1 MDDQVQ
7 SMMMVNIFHQYV
19 TIKNYLHD
27 RMNHLK
33 KQMIL
38 LLISIDNDVL
48 MTSYDL
54 ERSSVNEDDR
64 IL

>member
-1 MDDQVQ
+1 
-7 SMMMVNIFHQYV
+7 MMADLFHQYV
-19 TIKNYLHD
+19 TVKNYLHD
-27 RMNHLK
+27 RMNHLSK
-33 KQMIL
+33 PMTL

-54 ERSSVNEDDR
+54 ERLSVNEDDR

>member
-1 MDDQVQ
+1 
-7 SMMMVNIFHQYV
+7 MMMMMADVYHQYV

-33 KQMIL
+33 TPTTL

-48 MTSYDL
+48 RTSYDL
-54 ERSSVNEDDR
+54 ERLSVNEDDM